1 MSFNRKVA
9 GFESL
14 LTLAACRGVLEQ
26 DTEPQIAPDVPCM
39 DTEFAMNICNQIV
52 G

>member
-14 LTLAACRGVLEQ
+14 LTLAVCRGVLEQ

-39 DTEFAMNICNQIV
+39 DTEFAVNNCNQIV